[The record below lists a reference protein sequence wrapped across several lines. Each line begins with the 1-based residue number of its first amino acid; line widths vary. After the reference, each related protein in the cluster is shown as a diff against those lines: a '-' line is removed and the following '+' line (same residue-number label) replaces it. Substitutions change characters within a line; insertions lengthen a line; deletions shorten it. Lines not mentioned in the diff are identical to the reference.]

1 MTPNHS
7 IQVWRADGGVVN
19 DLTEPREGKAKCLL
33 FSGGAGWGVWR
44 WESCK
49 PTDLAEP
56 LGGSKVGGPDTTDG
70 KAGG

>member
-1 MTPNHS
+1 MTLNHS

-19 DLTEPREGKAKCLL
+19 DLTEPREGKLKRLL
-33 FSGGAGWGVWR
+33 FWGRVGGGWR
-44 WESCK
+44 WERCK

-56 LGGSKVGGPDTTDG
+56 LGGSEVGDPDTTDG